1 MKEAR
6 ALCYRGGVALFTD
19 PQWNEA
25 TKRHEMHF
33 VNQQYDLLMVLRWD
47 AAVNDYGFDVPLDEA
62 NRVGRSFGPADFDA
76 TAELARQR
84 PRLLELDA
92 KRSAAK

>member
-1 MKEAR
+1 M
-6 ALCYRGGVALFTD
+6 ALFTD

-25 TKRHEMHF
+25 TTRHEMHF

-47 AAVNDYGFDVPLDEA
+47 TTVNDYAFDVPLDEA
-62 NRVGRSFGPADFDA
+62 NRIGRAWGPTNFDA
-76 TAELARQR
+76 MVELQRQR
-84 PRLLELDA
+84 PRLLDLDA

>member
-1 MKEAR
+1 M
-6 ALCYRGGVALFTD
+6 ALFTD

-33 VNQQYDLLMVLRWD
+33 VNQQYDLLMVLRWE
-47 AAVNDYGFDVPLDEA
+47 AAVNDYAFDVPVDEA
-62 NRVGRSFGPADFDA
+62 NRIGRGWGRADFDA
-76 TAELARQR
+76 MAELERER
-84 PRLLELDA
+84 PLLLELDA